1 MSDSVY
7 HFFTITMDIKNL
19 TQYGLV
25 QDMLETI
32 NVIQK
37 FNPQAIVDVCKQ
49 YLDTDWLI
57 LTGEGSSRIFPAKMM
72 IHQAMLRWYHGQI
85 ITQWARQLME
95 YDIQDYTICA
105 LSNSGKTKEVI
116 NLLQHLTQLGHQ
128 HIIGVTAWHDTL
140 LQQLSHVCHILW
152 SGPEHA
158 CAASKTVIEQ
168 ALVYDTILCH
178 LCWQTPSYQDLANL
192 FEQTLTSQI
201 DDNIIKLCTQ
211 ASVLY
216 IAGRNDGVAE
226 EISLKTNEITRKK
239 SYYLEW
245 TFAVHGVEETMN
257 ADELVI
263 LIDPYPSEEEK
274 FDQVLRQWVGMQ
286 VVAIWHKQT
295 RFPTIITPSHD
306 RYSWY
311 LQIAS
316 WWNLLTQIGLA
327 CDINIDQPSKAR
339 KVGNEYIANV

>member
-105 LSNSGKTKEVI
+105 LSKPKKSSISSNILPNLVI
-116 NLLQHLTQLGHQ
+116 NTSSVSLPDMIPCSNSSVMYVISYDQDQNMPVQQARQSLNKHLSMIQYYVISADRLH
-128 HIIGVTAWHDTL
+128 HIKI
-140 LQQLSHVCHILW
+140 
-152 SGPEHA
+152 
-158 CAASKTVIEQ
+158 
-168 ALVYDTILCH
+168 
-178 LCWQTPSYQDLANL
+178 
-192 FEQTLTSQI
+192 
-201 DDNIIKLCTQ
+201 
-211 ASVLY
+211 
-216 IAGRNDGVAE
+216 
-226 EISLKTNEITRKK
+226 
-239 SYYLEW
+239 
-245 TFAVHGVEETMN
+245 
-257 ADELVI
+257 
-263 LIDPYPSEEEK
+263 
-274 FDQVLRQWVGMQ
+274 
-286 VVAIWHKQT
+286 
-295 RFPTIITPSHD
+295 
-306 RYSWY
+306 
-311 LQIAS
+311 
-316 WWNLLTQIGLA
+316 
-327 CDINIDQPSKAR
+327 
-339 KVGNEYIANV
+339 